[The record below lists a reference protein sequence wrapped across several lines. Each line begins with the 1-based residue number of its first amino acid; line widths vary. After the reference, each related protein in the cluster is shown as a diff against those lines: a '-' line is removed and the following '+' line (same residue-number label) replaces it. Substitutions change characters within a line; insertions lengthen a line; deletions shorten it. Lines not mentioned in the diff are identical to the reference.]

1 MNQLYTQ
8 LPQTLRRA
16 VDIAKEKGSSSW
28 LASLPLE
35 VHGFSLHKSAFH
47 DALCLRYGWQ
57 PQLLPTTCTCG
68 HSFTIDHALCCPTG
82 AFPIVRHDELRDL
95 TADLLSEVCHD
106 VCIEPHLQ
114 PLTGESL
121 SYSTANTEENAR
133 LDVRARGVWGLRQ
146 QSAFFDVRVFHP
158 NAPSYRGLQLEA
170 CYRRHENEKR
180 RAYEQRVREI
190 ENGSFT
196 PLVFST
202 SGGMGK
208 AAKITYKRLAS
219 LLSIKREQPYSLVM
233 GWLRCRL
240 SFSLLRSAVMCLRGS
255 RSKKGHVPLSDT
267 HIELVV
273 HEGRLPLSS

>member
-1 MNQLYTQ
+1 MN
-8 LPQTLRRA
+8 
-16 VDIAKEKGSSSW
+16 
-28 LASLPLE
+28 
-35 VHGFSLHKSAFH
+35 
-47 DALCLRYGWQ
+47 
-57 PQLLPTTCTCG
+57 
-68 HSFTIDHALCCPTG
+68 
-82 AFPIVRHDELRDL
+82 
-95 TADLLSEVCHD
+95 
-106 VCIEPHLQ
+106 
-114 PLTGESL
+114 
-121 SYSTANTEENAR
+121 
-133 LDVRARGVWGLRQ
+133 
-146 QSAFFDVRVFHP
+146 
-158 NAPSYRGLQLEA
+158 
-170 CYRRHENEKR
+170 
-180 RAYEQRVREI
+180 RVREI

-273 HEGRLPLSS
+273 HEGRLPLSSWILRVFLPTFCNIFFTPYNYEFFFIFPMGWAMIVYHIVHLYLFFPLFNELVEPENEVVMLIILHISLTGCGTFWPKYQECYYCCHHPTHHKNQESLPGV